1 MQDHGCNEAVTGVTE
16 RTLKGALGGSFA
28 PLIDLIAAGSIKGVA
43 AVVGCSNLRAK
54 GHDVFTVELVKKTD
68 CQRYTGGV
76 CRMYLRRP

>member
-54 GHDVFTVELVKKTD
+54 GHDVFTVELVKN
-68 CQRYTGGV
+68 
-76 CRMYLRRP
+76 

>member
-43 AVVGCSNLRAK
+43 AVVAAPTCGPRAM
-54 GHDVFTVELVKKTD
+54 T
-68 CQRYTGGV
+68 
-76 CRMYLRRP
+76 YLQWNW